1 METILKPPRITS
13 RIIEPLSWVMIGA
26 TALSLSGCSPA
37 NLVAQGIERELP
49 KYIGPADHYDVQI
62 TGLDLSD
69 NSAESVL
76 AIGERVRPE
85 GAPVIDQLMLRLEGV
100 QYDKAADKLSQV
112 GSARLNAIIKTAD
125 LVTFLEAYRNV
136 RSANVVLRSP
146 NSATLSIRPQLG
158 DFALPAGITVEV
170 SGQLVGQGTQLTFE
184 VNKVTA
190 AGIDV
195 SSMTA
200 SRLSDL
206 INPLADLRGLP
217 IEVNITDV
225 RVAGDTIG
233 LEVVGSPGSFS
244 L

>member
-1 METILKPPRITS
+1 METILKIPRITS
-13 RIIEPLSWVMIGA
+13 RITGPLSWVMIGA
-26 TALSLSGCSPA
+26 TAIALSGCSPA

-49 KYIGPADHYDVQI
+49 KYVGPADHYDVQI
-62 TGLDLSD
+62 TGLDLSN

-100 QYDKAADKLSQV
+100 QYDKATDKLSQV

-125 LVTFLEAYRNV
+125 LVSFLEAYRNV
-136 RSANVVLRSP
+136 RSAQVVLRSP

-170 SGQLVGQGTQLTFE
+170 TGQLIGQGTQLTFE

-206 INPLADLRGLP
+206 INPLADLQGLP

-233 LEVVGSPGSFS
+233 LEVIGNPGSFS

>member
-1 METILKPPRITS
+1 MKTILTIPRMSAPI
-13 RIIEPLSWVMIGA
+13 SWVIIGA
-26 TALSLSGCSPA
+26 TAIALSGCSPA

-49 KYIGPADHYDVQI
+49 KYVGPAEHYDVQI
-62 TGLDLSD
+62 TGLDLSN

-85 GAPVIDQLMLRLEGV
+85 GAPVIDQLRLRLEGV
-100 QYDKAADKLSQV
+100 QYDKAAEKLSQV

-136 RSANVVLRSP
+136 RSAEVVLRSP
-146 NSATLSIRPQLG
+146 NSGTLSIRPQLG
-158 DFALPAGITVEV
+158 NFALPAGITVEV
-170 SGQLVGQGTQLTFE
+170 TGQLIGQGTQLTFE

-195 SSMTA
+195 SSMAA

-206 INPLADLRGLP
+206 INPLADLQGLP